1 MSPVPDWLEADWI
14 LAAFAEYREDAQS
27 AYRRFVAEGKSQ
39 PSPWEELKNQIFLG
53 SARLVEEMR
62 RQVDGNRRL
71 SEVPRSQRRPLARPL
86 AWYLEH
92 YPVRDRAIFE
102 AFRSGGY
109 SMREIR
115 DHVGLHYST
124 ISRIVSPTDAQ
135 PPKKD

>member
-1 MSPVPDWLEADWI
+1 MERPSRSL
-14 LAAFAEYREDAQS
+14 
-27 AYRRFVAEGKSQ
+27 VARTNQ

-71 SEVPRSQRRPLARPL
+71 SEAPRSQRRPLARPL

-109 SMREIR
+109 SMREIG

-124 ISRIVSPTDAQ
+124 ISRIISLTDAQ
-135 PPKKD
+135 PPKD